1 MQYLDLSIANP
12 SFNHRSRRSGWLLA
26 NAPVSHIKLR
36 SAPRA
41 LDALSIDER
50 VHLTIDVNRGT
61 GQLPPASESAFAATS
76 NSGTAFQ
83 NPRLRLLARAT
94 TLTHVNTGSAF
105 REA

>member
-1 MQYLDLSIANP
+1 MPYLDLSIANP
-12 SFNHRSRRSGWLLA
+12 SFKHRSRRSGWVLA

-61 GQLPPASESAFAATS
+61 GQFAACERVGIRRDVKFRHRISKPSPQIT
-76 NSGTAFQ
+76 
-83 NPRLRLLARAT
+83 RACNYA
-94 TLTHVNTGSAF
+94 HSC
-105 REA
+105 